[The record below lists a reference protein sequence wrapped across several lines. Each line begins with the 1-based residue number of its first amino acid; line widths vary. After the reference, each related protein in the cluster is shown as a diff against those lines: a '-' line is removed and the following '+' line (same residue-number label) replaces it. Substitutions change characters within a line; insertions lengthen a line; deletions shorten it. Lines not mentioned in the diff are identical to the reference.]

1 MALKDTRFTLGRFQ
15 KSVEEVSFSDE
26 EDPQPPTP
34 SALDAKHMIG
44 YAYGGQRPHSP
55 EEHIPNPNAV
65 VIHHQNGIEVL
76 NILTGRP
83 MTRLPLQDDG
93 AVYTTM
99 DKENDIKKLSW
110 GEQENYSP
118 CFLEIWRIFPI
129 KENLERFPVCF
140 SKRLFFTTNWVY
152 DEDMIKKLPPLVIKR
167 LVLEC
172 LFVFFCCCF
181 FFSYFKS

>member
-1 MALKDTRFTLGRFQ
+1 MTIKDTKFTLGRFQ
-15 KSVEEVSFSDE
+15 KSLEEVSFSDE
-26 EDPQPPTP
+26 EEDSQPPTP

-55 EEHIPNPNAV
+55 IEHIPNPNAV
-65 VIHHQNGIEVL
+65 VIHHQNGLEVL

-83 MTRLPLQDDG
+83 MTRLPLPDDG
-93 AVYTTM
+93 AVYTIL

-129 KENLERFPVCF
+129 KENLERFPVCY

-152 DEDMIKKLPPLVIKR
+152 DEDLYKKLPSIVIKR
-167 LVLEC
+167 
-172 LFVFFCCCF
+172 FAWF
-181 FFSYFKS
+181 